1 MLICFPGTL
10 SLVADVIYFAFH
22 KLCRLMENI
31 CMVVTFTSFRSQCFG
46 TKGKLLLSVFIF

>member
-10 SLVADVIYFAFH
+10 SLVADVIFFAFH